1 MQHLIEAMYSEY
13 NIYEI
18 QNIRTNASHRLSLE
32 LNEKIDLKMPKQY
45 ILKYYETYLEMPNL
59 T

>member
-1 MQHLIEAMYSEY
+1 MYSEY

-45 ILKYYETYLEMPNL
+45 IFKYYETYLEMPNL